1 MTIYKNKRHIHER
14 YLNHYIHN
22 IYVIGME
29 GNGLEKIEN
38 KMEGNEIRYAPD
50 VNDITTKVG
59 KRLKRLNTNEWV
71 WKDTSE
77 IAKNLEDLT
86 LQDIAPNYKCVTYGN
101 NTTYVIIPKDW
112 AKSISD
118 PDILN
123 AINSLL
129 ALPSTELRTVPSY
142 YPDLTQIYEVNDND
156 WDKVMKRPIGIKWV
170 MSDSEFLNLLEQHKE
185 ISD

>member
-1 MTIYKNKRHIHER
+1 
-14 YLNHYIHN
+14 
-22 IYVIGME
+22 ME

-50 VNDITTKVG
+50 VNDITAKV
-59 KRLKRLNTNEWV
+59 KMKLERLGTNKWA
-71 WKDTSE
+71 WKDTKE
-77 IAKNLEDLT
+77 IAKNVEDLT

-170 MSDSEFLNLLEQHKE
+170 MSDSEFMALLENHKD
-185 ISD
+185 ITN

>member
-1 MTIYKNKRHIHER
+1 M
-14 YLNHYIHN
+14 IHN
-22 IYVIGME
+22 IYVIEME
-29 GNGLEKIEN
+29 ENGLEKIEN

-50 VNDITTKVG
+50 VNDITTKVD
-59 KRLKRLNTNEWV
+59 KKLKRLDTNEWA
-71 WKDTSE
+71 WKDTGE
-77 IAKNLEDLT
+77 IAKNVEDLT
-86 LQDIAPNYKCVTYGN
+86 LQDIAPDYKCVTYGN
-101 NTTYVIIPKDW
+101 NTTCVIIPEDW

-118 PDILN
+118 PDVLN

-129 ALPSTELRTVPSY
+129 ALPSTELRTIPSGH
-142 YPDLTQIYEVNDND
+142 YPDLTQIYEVNDNN